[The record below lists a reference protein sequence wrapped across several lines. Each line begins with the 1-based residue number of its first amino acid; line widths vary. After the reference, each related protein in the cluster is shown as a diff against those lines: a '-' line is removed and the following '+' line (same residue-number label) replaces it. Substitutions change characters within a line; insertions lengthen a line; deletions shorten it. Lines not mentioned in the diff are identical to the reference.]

1 MRLSR
6 LWLRDFRCY
15 ETLDVPFGEG
25 CTVITG
31 ANGQGKTSLLE
42 AVAWVATGR
51 SFRGVP
57 DAALVAAGHDE
68 AIVRA
73 EIVDDDRT
81 TLTEAALRSVGR
93 NRVLVNKQPV
103 TRRRDYADH

>member
-6 LWLRDFRCY
+6 LWLQDFRCY
-15 ETLDVPFGEG
+15 DAVDVAFDEG

-42 AVAWVATGR
+42 AVAWVASGR

-57 DAALVAAGHDE
+57 DAALVASGHDE

-73 EIVDDDRT
+73 EIVD
-81 TLTEAALRSVGR
+81 AAAFRARRGR
-93 NRVLVNKQPV
+93 AAIGGPQPGAHEQA
-103 TRRRDYADH
+103 TGDAPA

>member
-6 LWLRDFRCY
+6 LWLHDFRCY
-15 ETLDVPFGEG
+15 DAVDVAFDEG
-25 CTVITG
+25 CTVVTG

-42 AVAWVATGR
+42 AIAWVATGR

-57 DAALVAAGHDE
+57 DAALVAAGREE

-73 EIVDDDRT
+73 EIVDDDRS
-81 TLTEAALRSVGR
+81 LLVEAALRSVGR
-93 NRVLVNKQPV
+93 NRVLVNKQVV
-103 TRRRDYADH
+103 TR

>member
-6 LWLRDFRCY
+6 LWLHDFRCY
-15 ETLDVPFGEG
+15 ETVDVAFDEG

-57 DAALVAAGHDE
+57 DAALVAASHDE

-73 EIVDDDRT
+73 EIVDADRT
-81 TLTEAALRSVGR
+81 HARRGRAPRGRAATGCW
-93 NRVLVNKQPV
+93 
-103 TRRRDYADH
+103 

>member
-42 AVAWVATGR
+42 AVAWNDLTA
-51 SFRGVP
+51 GVWN
-57 DAALVAAGHDE
+57 DSE
-68 AIVRA
+68 AR
-73 EIVDDDRT
+73 
-81 TLTEAALRSVGR
+81 
-93 NRVLVNKQPV
+93 
-103 TRRRDYADH
+103 